1 MARHDKQPC
10 DSRGLG
16 DGGDAQ
22 PVGIYDLAENREEDA
37 IGRLALFA
45 VLAVSFQHTMV
56 RN

>member
-16 DGGDAQ
+16 DGGDTQ

-45 VLAVSFQHTMV
+45 GLAVPFQHTMV